1 MRDARVTDIVLAG
14 AAGGLVY
21 WAFTILR
28 GGQPAADVAQFAPAT
43 WFWVSLLLTCIVGAG
58 AAFLMVYFV
67 AATNVKERMKAIGF
81 AVACGLCWEPA
92 LSGEIDQ
99 FTRTYGDQAAQATV
113 AEAQQLSGPSASST
127 TPDQTAAVAV
137 DLVTGAPNVQNPILK
152 QQVADATS
160 ALVNKIDSAP
170 SSDAKTMAWKKVA
183 SAAAGARNSQLLAR
197 SVKSLEDIADSNQPE
212 ASQARAALNSLHAQ
226 LGIK

>member
-14 AAGGLVY
+14 AAGGLIY

-28 GGQPAADVAQFAPAT
+28 GGQPAGDVAQFAPAT

-67 AATNVKERMKAIGF
+67 AATDVKERMKAIGF

-92 LSGEIDQ
+92 LGGVIDQ
-99 FTRTYGDQAAQATV
+99 FTRTYADQAAQATV
-113 AEAQQLSGPSASST
+113 TEAQQLSSASASPA
-127 TPDQTAAVAV
+127 TPDQTAAMAV
-137 DLVTGAPNVQNPILK
+137 NLVTNAPNVQNPILK
-152 QQVADATS
+152 QQVTDETT

-170 SSDAKTMAWKKVA
+170 SSDAKALAWKNV
-183 SAAAGARNSQLLAR
+183 AAAAAAAKNSQLLAR
-197 SVKSLEDIADSNQPE
+197 SVKSLEDMANSKEPQ